1 MARKRRSG
9 LGAVLGMLVIAGAAA
24 AAALWLNTRVP
35 RSGTMARVTI
45 PAGSSVAT
53 VADSLASARVVMLPA
68 VTRIV
73 TALTG
78 RGDLAIPPGRY
89 LVKRGASVWAIY
101 DQLAAGRGR
110 FHRLTIPEG
119 WGIQQIVKL
128 AHDSLGI
135 DTDSLL
141 AATRD
146 SSRRARMA
154 TPAADLEGYLF
165 PATYDFTEDATA
177 ADVVDSM
184 LVAFDKRWKKDW
196 DAEIA
201 RQGRTRH
208 AVVTLAS
215 IVEKEAIHADERGR
229 IAAVYLNRL
238 KAGMRLQADPTVLY
252 AMGLVSKRVL
262 FADLRVESPYN
273 TYRNAGLPP
282 GPIASPGA
290 ASLAAAVHP
299 DSSDAMFFVAF
310 PDGHSRFT
318 RTFDEHTVAVKAA
331 RAARDS
337 AAKVGAAARAAADA
351 RPTAAPR

>member
-1 MARKRRSG
+1 MARRTGMFAG
-9 LGAVLGMLVIAGAAA
+9 LAVAGFLLAGVAAWGAVWM
-24 AAALWLNTRVP
+24 NTRVP
-35 RSGTMARVTI
+35 RAGTMARVLV
-45 PAGSSVAT
+45 PKGSTLASVT
-53 VADSLASARVVMLPA
+53 DSLESARVVLSGP
-68 VTRIV
+68 VTRLIARV
-73 TALTG
+73 TG
-78 RGDLAIPPGRY
+78 RGSATIQPGRY
-89 LVKRGASVWAIY
+89 LVRRGASVANVI
-101 DQLAAGRGR
+101 DQLVAGRGR
-110 FHRLTIPEG
+110 FHRITIPEG
-119 WGIQQIVKL
+119 WGIQQIVRL

-177 ADVVDSM
+177 GNVVDSM
-184 LVAFDKRWKKDW
+184 LVAFEKRWKAEW

-201 RQGRTRH
+201 KQGRTRH

-215 IVEKEAIHADERGR
+215 IVEKEAVHADERGR

-238 KAGMRLQADPTVLY
+238 AKGMRLQADPTVLY
-252 AMGLVSKRVL
+252 AMGLVAKRVL
-262 FADLRVESPYN
+262 YADLQFASPYN

-282 GPIASPGA
+282 GPIASPGT
-290 ASLAAAVHP
+290 ASLAAAVQP

-318 RTFDEHTVAVKAA
+318 RTFDEHTAAVKAS

-337 AAKVGAAARAAADA
+337 AAKVAAARA
-351 RPTAAPR
+351 TAAANPATAPR